1 MVPSSAVESAAA
13 SYRITLPMELL
24 YDAVALGMIAY
35 SNLAFRVR
43 ILDREHA
50 RFTHGT
56 LVLATHRAE
65 TDVPLLCGNFFRHWS
80 IWRDRD
86 PRLLFA
92 ARDDLFDKGFFAG
105 FPPGVPR
112 WARRLLYPID
122 IGERLPRITV
132 FPATPPGTM
141 RLGRA
146 LRHVAP
152 ATPLAEVLPGELVE
166 ALAARA
172 RSLGVPVPVTA
183 ADTDH
188 GDFADILWLVQTPET
203 LDHEAFAEVW
213 KQRAVE
219 ATADLRWLVDVVA
232 AQHPLLVFPEGRP
245 SPDGEIGP
253 IRKGVGILVRRG
265 RPRVIKP
272 VGVAYDALTQ
282 GRPSALI
289 GILPDEPPPTGGD
302 VDEAM
307 LALLR
312 RAMPLSLGQVAA
324 SAVLEA
330 AEAGS
335 ASFAPAELA
344 ERLGD
349 ALARAREEERPIDP
363 DLERVDRR
371 IPRLDDC
378 LRALID
384 RGALRRS
391 GGRALA
397 LVPEAA
403 LADPLLLRLRREH
416 ASARDASY
424 ASS

>member
-1 MVPSSAVESAAA
+1 MDPAAA

-24 YDAVALGMIAY
+24 YDAVAVGMIAY
-35 SNLAFRVR
+35 SSLAFRVR
-43 ILDREHA
+43 ILDREHV

-65 TDVPLLCGNFFRHWS
+65 TDVPLLCGSFFRHWRV
-80 IWRDRD
+80 WRDRD

-132 FPATPPGTM
+132 FPATPPGAM
-141 RLGRA
+141 RLGHA
-146 LRHVAP
+146 LRRLP
-152 ATPLAEVLPGELVE
+152 PRTPLAEVLPAELVD
-166 ALAARA
+166 ALVARA
-172 RSLGVPVPVTA
+172 SSLGVPVPRTA
-183 ADTDH
+183 ADADDA
-188 GDFADILWLVQTPET
+188 DFADILWRVQTPET
-203 LDHEAFAEVW
+203 LDHEAFAEAW

-272 VGVAYDALTQ
+272 VGVAYDGLTR
-282 GRPSALI
+282 GRASALI

-302 VDEAM
+302 VDAAM
-307 LALLR
+307 LDLLR

-324 SAVLEA
+324 SAVLDA
-330 AEAGS
+330 SEAG
-335 ASFAPAELA
+335 AGSFAPAELA

-349 ALARAREEERPIDP
+349 ALVRAREEGRPVDP
-363 DLERVDRR
+363 DLERSGPRVA
-371 IPRLDDC
+371 RLDDC

-397 LVPEAA
+397 LVPEVA
-403 LADPLLLRLRREH
+403 LADPLLARLRREH
-416 ASARDASY
+416 ASAY
-424 ASS
+424 VSS